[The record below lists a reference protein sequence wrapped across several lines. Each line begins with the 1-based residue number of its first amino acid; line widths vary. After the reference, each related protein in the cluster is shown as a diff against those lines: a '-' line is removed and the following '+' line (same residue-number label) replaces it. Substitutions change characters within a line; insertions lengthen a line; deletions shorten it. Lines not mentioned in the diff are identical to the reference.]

1 MRAWREPPATRAE
14 LEELSRE
21 LARHARLYFEE
32 AAPELPDAEYDRLL
46 ALLAAAEAAHPD
58 WALPDSPARRVGER
72 PVSARA
78 VVRHEPRLYS
88 LANAYSDEELLD
100 FDRRVRDGLGDAEP
114 AYCCELKL
122 DGASISLVYEEG
134 ELALAATR
142 GDGEE
147 GEEITP
153 QARQLAN
160 LPGRLA
166 LPEPPRRL
174 VVRGEVV
181 LEHADFQA
189 LNQRREEAGERL
201 FANPRNA
208 AAGSLKL
215 LDLEDLRG
223 RGLRVHLYDLAAL
236 EPGPPPPTQVAQLA
250 WLAAAGL
257 PVFPHART
265 CPSIT
270 EVVAFCREWEARR
283 NQLPLDAD
291 GVVVKLDAVAPRE
304 ALGWTAKAPRWA
316 VARKFAAQA
325 ARTRLLAITWQ
336 VGRTGVLTPVAELEP
351 VAVAG
356 STVSRATLH
365 NEDEI
370 RRRGIRPGML
380 VWVEKGGDVI
390 PKVTGPAEDAANY
403 PEPGLPAACP
413 VCGHG
418 LVREEEAA
426 ARRCPNPACPAVRQ
440 AALEHFVSRPALDL
454 DGLGERLLEE
464 LARRGKLATVADIF
478 HLTLAD
484 LLECERM
491 GEKSAAKVLASI
503 DLGRQREP
511 SRLLFAL
518 GVRGVGE
525 RAARVL
531 LRHAGSL
538 RALGRMAPEAL
549 QTLDSV
555 GPRTAASL
563 RAWFELPE
571 NQELLARLEAGG
583 VDLDRAEPGAGEA
596 PPETPFTGR
605 TVVLTGTLESL
616 ERRQAQERLEALGA
630 RVSASVS
637 ARTHLVI
644 AGREAGSKLE
654 KARALGIPVIGEEE
668 FISILKTLAERGPG
682 KG

>member
-1 MRAWREPPATRAE
+1 
-14 LEELSRE
+14 
-21 LARHARLYFEE
+21 
-32 AAPELPDAEYDRLL
+32 
-46 ALLAAAEAAHPD
+46 
-58 WALPDSPARRVGER
+58 
-72 PVSARA
+72 
-78 VVRHEPRLYS
+78 
-88 LANAYSDEELLD
+88 
-100 FDRRVRDGLGDAEP
+100 
-114 AYCCELKL
+114 
-122 DGASISLVYEEG
+122 
-134 ELALAATR
+134 
-142 GDGEE
+142 
-147 GEEITP
+147 
-153 QARQLAN
+153 
-160 LPGRLA
+160 
-166 LPEPPRRL
+166 
-174 VVRGEVV
+174 
-181 LEHADFQA
+181 
-189 LNQRREEAGERL
+189 
-201 FANPRNA
+201 
-208 AAGSLKL
+208 
-215 LDLEDLRG
+215 
-223 RGLRVHLYDLAAL
+223 
-236 EPGPPPPTQVAQLA
+236 
-250 WLAAAGL
+250 
-257 PVFPHART
+257 
-265 CPSIT
+265 
-270 EVVAFCREWEARR
+270 
-283 NQLPLDAD
+283 
-291 GVVVKLDAVAPRE
+291 
-304 ALGWTAKAPRWA
+304 
-316 VARKFAAQA
+316 
-325 ARTRLLAITWQ
+325 
-336 VGRTGVLTPVAELEP
+336 
-351 VAVAG
+351 
-356 STVSRATLH
+356 
-365 NEDEI
+365 
-370 RRRGIRPGML
+370 
-380 VWVEKGGDVI
+380 
-390 PKVTGPAEDAANY
+390 
-403 PEPGLPAACP
+403 
-413 VCGHG
+413 
-418 LVREEEAA
+418 
-426 ARRCPNPACPAVRQ
+426 VRQ

-464 LARRGKLATVADIF
+464 LARRGKLSTVADIF
-478 HLTLAD
+478 HLRLED

-503 DLGRQREP
+503 DLGRKREP